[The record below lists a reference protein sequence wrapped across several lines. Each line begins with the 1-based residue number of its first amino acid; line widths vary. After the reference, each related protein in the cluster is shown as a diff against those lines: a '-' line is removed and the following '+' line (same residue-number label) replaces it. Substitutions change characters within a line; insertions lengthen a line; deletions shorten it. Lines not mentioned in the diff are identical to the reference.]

1 MRILL
6 RHILTGAYLRSAR
19 SWTEDR
25 AAAQDL
31 VDHERAIRL
40 ARELRLR
47 QAELV
52 LVFGSPEF
60 DIHLPLRTDLGA
72 KPGLPNLP

>member
-6 RHILTGAYLRSAR
+6 RHLETGAYLNTAR
-19 SWTEDR
+19 SWTDDR
-25 AAAQDL
+25 EAAQDL
-31 VDHERAIRL
+31 ADHERAIRL
-40 ARELRLR
+40 ARELQLR

-60 DIHLPLRTDLGA
+60 DIHLPLRFDPGVR
-72 KPGLPNLP
+72 PGLPR